1 MSMKTLREL
10 RVRVVGASAVAMLAL
25 ALMGPG
31 SAGAWLH
38 VGSTTQHPSSGG
50 TWTYGFWDAKVR
62 SYYTVNRC
70 HGSSVSY
77 NGSLVRSA
85 NTASGYTSIA
95 EKPALNYPGADDA
108 YYYRTC

>member
-25 ALMGPG
+25 ALSPF

-85 NTASGYTSIA
+85 NTAAGYKSIA
-95 EKPALNYPGADDA
+95 EKSALNYPGADDA